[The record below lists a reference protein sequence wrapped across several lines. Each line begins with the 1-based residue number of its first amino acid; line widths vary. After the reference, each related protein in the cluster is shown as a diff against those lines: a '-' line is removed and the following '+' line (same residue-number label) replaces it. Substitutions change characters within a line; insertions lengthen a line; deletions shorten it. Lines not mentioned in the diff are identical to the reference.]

1 METLHSGGTPM
12 TSFLLGTALLLALL
26 RWALIQR
33 AKFILSLHWREM
45 RTADRRKRIN

>member
-1 METLHSGGTPM
+1 MTL
-12 TSFLLGTALLLALL
+12 LLGTALMLELL

-45 RTADRRKRIN
+45 QTADRRKRIN